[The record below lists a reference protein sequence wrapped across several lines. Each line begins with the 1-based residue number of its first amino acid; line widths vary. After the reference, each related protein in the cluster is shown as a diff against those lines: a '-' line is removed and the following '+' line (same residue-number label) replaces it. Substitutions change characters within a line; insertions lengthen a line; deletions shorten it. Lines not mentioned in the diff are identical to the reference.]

1 MHIESYIEY
10 LQYEKNYSSHT
21 ISAYKKDLSLFLL
34 FVQEQGVVSVVD
46 VAYSDIRGWVTDLL
60 ENGDTHRTVNRKMS
74 SIKSYFK
81 FLLKIGELTIDPSSL
96 YKSLKVAK
104 KIQVPF
110 STSEVLKLL
119 DSNYDENDFE
129 QSRDFL
135 MIELLYATGIR
146 RDELI
151 NLKIPDVDLIRGQ
164 IKVTGKRDKQRIIP
178 LVHSIKNHL
187 QKYLGLRS
195 VVAVSS
201 VHELFVTSKGIKVY
215 PSLVYRVIKSY
226 FSKVS
231 VKVKISPHVLRHTF
245 ATHLLDHGADLNA
258 VKELLGHTSLSST
271 QIYTHSSMATLKGVY
286 GNAHPRSK
294 K

>member
-1 MHIESYIEY
+1 MHIDSYIEY

-21 ISAYKKDLSLFLL
+21 VSAYKKDLNLFLS
-34 FVQEQGVVSVVD
+34 FTQEQGVVSMVD
-46 VAYSDIRGWVTDLL
+46 VAYSDIREWVTDLL
-60 ENGDTHRTVNRKMS
+60 ENGDSHRTVNRKMS
-74 SIKSYFK
+74 AIKSYFK
-81 FLLKIGELTIDPSSL
+81 FLLKIGELTVDPSSL
-96 YKSLKVAK
+96 YKSLKIAK

-110 STSEVLKLL
+110 STNEVLKLL
-119 DSNYDENDFE
+119 DSPYDEQDFE

-151 NLKIPDVDLIRGQ
+151 NLKIHDVDLIRGQ
-164 IKVTGKRDKQRIIP
+164 IKVIGKRDKQRIIP
-178 LVHSIKNHL
+178 LLRSIKNHIE
-187 QKYLGLRS
+187 KYLALRD
-195 VVAVSS
+195 VVAVAS
-201 VHELFVTSKGIKVY
+201 VNELFVTSRGFKVY
-215 PSLVYRVIKSY
+215 PSLVYRIIKSY

-231 VKVKISPHVLRHTF
+231 LKVKISPHVLRHTF
-245 ATHLLDHGADLNA
+245 ATHLLDHGANLNA

-271 QIYTHSSMATLKGVY
+271 QIYTHSSMVTLKGVY